1 MTEGPRLRVCRWFA
15 AALVAAYC
23 LWRGISAAVPYF
35 GSSDALSYLS
45 DWRSAARN
53 APEGRLALLCSDAR
67 GITPIERSRLVAMT
81 WERAPAPI
89 ATVAAKDDLKEVDV
103 VLASRWVSRPAQ
115 EWLKAAGFSV
125 SATNEFV
132 STWSGAE
139 TVGRDEE
146 VGAPRVSRAREIL
159 ALAVELALML
169 FAVVL
174 VSPLGNIG
182 KWQFAASVAVVMAM
196 GVVALSHPLLAPNGL
211 GTYGGRARLLYEC
224 GGIPSAFLESAGG
237 SVLHLSYPPGLAL
250 LACLHVV
257 LSGGCGD
264 RLVQMIVVFAMSF
277 VCLSMT
283 RRAEKW
289 TDAIPAALFCLSPVA
304 VRMAAGFYAEPFAA
318 LMLLAGMDRIR
329 RGCKCSGSFVMGLAG
344 LFRPEAG
351 IVATAFAA
359 GACALRGGVRE
370 KMSAIAPSLAPTV
383 LWIAVRKWLGYGGV
397 PDWDLFA
404 VPNLGHVAYAAW
416 CEARTIGKHIA
427 PIAATAL
434 LVRSFRMPFPR
445 NEVLMTIVS
454 AILLLLAIPLACAF
468 HISPNALWMMDNT
481 IPRLLWYT
489 SAVPLAVFCTGEK
502 YTHRVRL
509 QKSGS
514 GLRKHASFSHQV
526 ADDLL

>member
-1 MTEGPRLRVCRWFA
+1 MTEGPRLRVCRWLA

-23 LWRGISAAVPYF
+23 LWQGVSAALPYF

-45 DWRSAARN
+45 DWRSAARS

-89 ATVAAKDDLKEVDV
+89 ATVAAKGDLKEVDV
-103 VLASRWVSRPAQ
+103 VLALRWIPRPAQ
-115 EWLKAAGFSV
+115 EWLGEAGFPV

-132 STWSGAE
+132 CTWSGAGA
-139 TVGRDEE
+139 VGRDAE

-174 VSPLGNIG
+174 VSPLRNIG
-182 KWQFAASVAVVMAM
+182 KRQITAATLVAVAM
-196 GVVALSHPLLAPNGL
+196 GAVALSHPLLAPNGL

-237 SVLHLSYPPGLAL
+237 SVLQPSYPPGLAL
-250 LACLHVV
+250 LAYLHFA

-264 RLVQMIVVFAMSF
+264 RLAQMIVVFAMSL
-277 VCLSMT
+277 VCLSMA

-304 VRMAAGFYAEPFAA
+304 VRMAAGFYAEPSAA
-318 LMLLAGMDRIR
+318 LMLLAGMDRAR
-329 RGCKCSGSFVMGLAG
+329 RGCMCSGCLVIGFAG

-351 IVATAFAA
+351 IVAAAFAS
-359 GACALRGGVRE
+359 GACALRGDVRE
-370 KMSAIAPSLAPTV
+370 KLSAIALSLAPAV

-397 PDWDLFA
+397 PDWDFRA
-404 VPNLGHVAYAAW
+404 APNLGHVAYAAW
-416 CEARTIGKHIA
+416 CEARTLGVQVL

-434 LVRSFRMPFPR
+434 LVRPFRMTFMR
-445 NEVLMTIVS
+445 NEVLATIVPT
-454 AILLLLAIPLACAF
+454 ALLLLAIPLACAF
-468 HISPNALWMMDNT
+468 HTSPHAHLMIDNT
-481 IPRLLWYT
+481 IPRLLWYI
-489 SAVPLAVFCTGEK
+489 SAVPLAVL
-502 YTHRVRL
+502 V
-509 QKSGS
+509 QKKST
-514 GLRKHASFSHQV
+514 
-526 ADDLL
+526 